1 MLKKINPKLLSIA
14 SNRFVLTALA
24 ALIWMVF
31 FDRYD
36 FFSQLKMS
44 SEISLLEQDIEFYQK
59 ELELV
64 NEERLI
70 FKENREE
77 IERFAR
83 EQYLMKKENE
93 DLFLVVEK

>member
-1 MLKKINPKLLSIA
+1 MKNSRLYKILT
-14 SNRFVLTALA
+14 NRYAMVGLA
-24 ALIWMVF
+24 AFLWMMF
-31 FDRYD
+31 ADDYNFI
-36 FFSQLKMS
+36 SQWKLRR
-44 SEISLLEQDIEFYQK
+44 EISRLEEDMAYYQT
-59 ELELV
+59 ELEKV

-93 DLFLVVEK
+93 DLFLVVE

>member
-1 MLKKINPKLLSIA
+1 MFRKINPKILAIA
-14 SNRFVLTALA
+14 SNRFILTALA
-24 ALIWMVF
+24 AFIWMLF